1 MASEDLL
8 RSFLSRL
15 PKAELHS
22 HLSGSIRDST
32 LKELIDLLPGT
43 AESPLRKVLDDAK
56 KTRSLHDS
64 FEIFSVIHKTVTT
77 SALVE
82 RVVREM
88 IEDNERD
95 GVSYLEMRTTP
106 RSLTDFQFKEGES
119 STRVISPVKGECG
132 VELAQKEDED
142 PSVDASLNHYVETV
156 ACAIAEATADKKI
169 QVRLILSVNRTSS
182 LANIERIV
190 KLAVAWR
197 RHSALVVG
205 LDVSGDPT
213 KGQMAPILELLQREA
228 SSLLKV
234 CIHAAETMN
243 VAETEAILDF
253 KPQRL
258 GHCCV
263 LSEASRRRMLES
275 RIPLELCPTSNTLT
289 LHLPNFSFHPQTQC
303 WLQNGY
309 PLAICTDDS
318 GVFNVTLTDEL
329 VLVSKTHNLSL
340 RQAASLAC
348 SAFDFA
354 FCDDGTRQEL
364 AVNARQRAEELLR
377 ELESDSLSFCAIV

>member
-1 MASEDLL
+1 MATEDLL
-8 RSFLSRL
+8 RSLISRL

-22 HLSGSIRDST
+22 HLSGSIRDAT
-32 LKELIDLLPGT
+32 LRELLDLLPGT

-64 FEIFSVIHKTVTT
+64 FEIFSVIHQTVTT
-77 SALVE
+77 SALVQ

-106 RSLTDFQFKEGES
+106 RSLTDFVFKEGES
-119 STRVISPVKGECG
+119 STRVISPVKDEC
-132 VELAQKEDED
+132 VELAQKGDED
-142 PSVDASLNHYVETV
+142 TSVDASLNHYVETV
-156 ACAIAEATADKKI
+156 ACAIAEATVDKKI

-182 LANIERIV
+182 LANIERII

-197 RHSALVVG
+197 RHSVLVVG

-213 KGQMAPILELLQREA
+213 KGRMAPILELLQREA
-228 SSLLKV
+228 SSLLKI
-234 CIHAAETMN
+234 CIHAGETMN
-243 VAETEAILDF
+243 VAETEAVLDF

-263 LSEASRRRMLES
+263 LSESSRRRMLES

-289 LHLPNFSFHPQTQC
+289 LHLPDFSFHPQTQC

-309 PLAICTDDS
+309 PLAVCTDDS

-329 VLVSKTHNLSL
+329 VLVSKTHNLTL

-348 SAFDFA
+348 CAFDFA

-364 AVNARQRAEELLR
+364 AANARQRAEALLR
-377 ELESDSLSFCAIV
+377 ELERDYLSFCAIA